1 MGKLILLPCLTKFPR
16 KSEDRA
22 RKDGVI
28 LTKRIGLGHSWSVVN
43 NSAEGKRTVKIE
55 EISSN

>member
-28 LTKRIGLGHSWSVVN
+28 LTRRIGLGHSWSVVN
-43 NSAEGKRTVKIE
+43 NSAEGDEKD
-55 EISSN
+55 S